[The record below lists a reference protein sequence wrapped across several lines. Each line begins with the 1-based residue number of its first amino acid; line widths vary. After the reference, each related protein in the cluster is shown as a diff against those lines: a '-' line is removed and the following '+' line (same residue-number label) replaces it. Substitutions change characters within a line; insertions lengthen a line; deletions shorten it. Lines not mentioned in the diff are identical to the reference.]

1 MIPTPIGATVFR
13 FSPLIDPVYN
23 IIYHHQIR
31 PWIVTIA
38 MFPMN
43 VFCYTIIF
51 FIVALPATEIRS
63 YRITFRSFHV
73 SIKIWYKRYLE
84 PLYLRLSANLV
95 GNCCYSLH
103 SITMTYF
110 FVVKIK
116 RGKYNPLFSFPW
128 IILFYHL
135 FLPEIRFLYHRYL
148 SILVG
153 LGYFCGDSLVL

>member
-1 MIPTPIGATVFR
+1 MAHVSHWSPPQRGGYVINITYNRWYLPLQGQW
-13 FSPLIDPVYN
+13 FSDSQRGIDPVYN

-84 PLYLRLSANLV
+84 PLYLPVKCESRRQLLLLV
-95 GNCCYSLH
+95 AFHFCD
-103 SITMTYF
+103 
-110 FVVKIK
+110 
-116 RGKYNPLFSFPW
+116 
-128 IILFYHL
+128 IILCYGDRKREL
-135 FLPEIRFLYHRYL
+135 KSSVFLSMNRPFLALCY
-148 SILVG
+148 
-153 LGYFCGDSLVL
+153 